1 MKRFKYSEEV
11 EEQDTPP
18 IVDEEPAVTAEEKA
32 VTGMTTGPLWLRET
46 PDEDGKKIEVITSG
60 QVIDILKIDGDWA
73 KITWREETGWVKSAW
88 VKEV

>member
-1 MKRFKYSEEV
+1 MKKFKYSEEV
-11 EEQDTPP
+11 EEQDVPP
-18 IVDEEPAVTAEEKA
+18 VIEEPVTDKA

-73 KITWREETGWVKSAW
+73 KITWRELTGYVKSAW